1 MALPPTPQGAS
12 AAATAEALAA
22 KGQGLRV
29 IIWTI
34 VFGGT
39 AMMISL
45 PTVMLIFFGL
55 LPSIVAGIIDR
66 SEQKYAMFCVFG
78 MNISGLFPYLMDI
91 WFNIHSVDAAINVMT
106 NVFDLFVIYGAA
118 AFGWMVFMM
127 LPPVITAFMSVMS
140 ETRLKTL
147 RETQATI
154 IEEWGDTVANAVE
167 SLDPMA
173 P

>member
-91 WFNIHSVDAAINVMT
+91 WFNIHNGIKST
-106 NVFDLFVIYGAA
+106 TG
-118 AFGWMVFMM
+118 
-127 LPPVITAFMSVMS
+127 
-140 ETRLKTL
+140 
-147 RETQATI
+147 TI
-154 IEEWGDTVANAVE
+154 CQIHYSSKNLIKHYFFI
-167 SLDPMA
+167 SPISFNNSHLLYFFCLQNFKHFLL
-173 P
+173 